1 MRLAKKGS
9 QVQCDHRR
17 PLSEQ
22 SCAKA
27 LATLYKYTPLRHLP
41 GDCLFSLGT
50 TPPLMLI
57 LWPRTAVSN
66 VLCKPPHLGLK
77 NLPWPSPLWSWSP
90 STMAHRF
97 LEQCSGVPNKY
108 HSRSETLSVTWID
121 RIITNVLLCF
131 KVFCWNISILS
142 WNQKKMLIP

>member
-1 MRLAKKGS
+1 MRLASKGS

-22 SCAKA
+22 SCAKKP
-27 LATLYKYTPLRHLP
+27 LQLYTNTLPWDICPATVCSASEQHHPWCWSCGQEL
-41 GDCLFSLGT
+41 LFQ
-50 TPPLMLI
+50 
-57 LWPRTAVSN
+57 N
-66 VLCKPPHLGLK
+66 VLCKPPHLGSK
-77 NLPWPSPLWSWSP
+77 NFPWPSPLCSWSP

-97 LEQCSGVPNKY
+97 LQQCSGVPNKY
-108 HSRSETLSVTWID
+108 HSPSETLSVTWID

-142 WNQKKMLIP
+142 WNQEKC